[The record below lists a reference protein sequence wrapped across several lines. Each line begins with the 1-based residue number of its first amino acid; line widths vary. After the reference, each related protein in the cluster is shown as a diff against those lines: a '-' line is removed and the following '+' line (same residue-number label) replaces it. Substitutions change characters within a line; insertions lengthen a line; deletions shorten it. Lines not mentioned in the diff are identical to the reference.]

1 MAMFHSLEKGNQ
13 STTYLKIWW
22 KQLLGENKCNHD
34 VVIMGKNKGTNDA
47 FIRGVNVESMEKS
60 IVETKKDELAISL
73 DGLHING
80 RQGSNISKPSNQNII
95 ENNHSS
101 NDLGRK
107 RRGRFDQNKSRNANK
122 LITRDS

>member
-1 MAMFHSLEKGNQ
+1 M
-13 STTYLKIWW
+13 
-22 KQLLGENKCNHD
+22 GENKCNHD

-47 FIRGVNVESMEKS
+47 VIGGVNVESMEKS
-60 IVETKKDELAISL
+60 IVETKKDELAILL
-73 DGLHING
+73 DGLRING

-122 LITRDS
+122 LITRGS